1 MKKQFR
7 LYDVYRYAAVGEM
20 SSIIGVK
27 LYEVDKDSFHIR
39 IVFTDGYEIN
49 RFCRTEDDRK
59 AVVKEVNKILRNC
72 RKPGR
77 KSRC

>member
-20 SSIIGVK
+20 SQ
-27 LYEVDKDSFHIR
+27 IR
-39 IVFTDGYEIN
+39 GIKSY
-49 RFCRTEDDRK
+49 
-59 AVVKEVNKILRNC
+59 EVNKDATVITITLYNGREYTDILMTENERKAFITRINKILGNC

-77 KSRC
+77 KS